1 LRDQTQPGA
10 LPLRPLTTGEVLD
23 AAVVLLRTRAGRLV
37 GLGLLFAF
45 VEQLILFPLRR
56 LADLDDRLLP
66 ATGAL
71 GIFGVLIVVGFG
83 TEALCISLLG
93 GIAATDA
100 PSALLGPGAPARRT
114 ARLDGM
120 LVVGLVGAVVC
131 AASAWSFL
139 VFPVP
144 LQILGLVMAGVVTL
158 VFWPF
163 AYGLLGLSAPAV
175 VIDQLGPLRALG
187 RSLRLTTRTSLRGMW
202 IRVTGYLA
210 WLLIRLGLSLATIA
224 IINLVYSSPSNMVD
238 NLLLGTAWLLVNGLA
253 YPVLGCLDVALHLEI
268 RMRTEGLDIA
278 LRRMLRRGVAAGN
291 LGGAERRSNPGGA
304 ERHNDVLAVPVRQPK

>member
-23 AAVVLLRTRAGRLV
+23 AAVVLLRARAGKLL
-37 GLGLLFAF
+37 GLGLLFALS
-45 VEQLILFPLRR
+45 EQVILFPLRR
-56 LADLDDRLLP
+56 LADLDDRFMP

-83 TEALCISLLG
+83 TEFLCISLLG
-93 GIAATDA
+93 GIAASDA
-100 PSALLGPGAPARRT
+100 PRALLGSRAPAART
-114 ARLDGM
+114 ARLGSV

-131 AASAWSFL
+131 AASAWAFL

-144 LQILGLVMAGVVTL
+144 LQILGLVLAVLVTP

-175 VIDQLGPLRALG
+175 VIDQLGPFRALV
-187 RSLRLTTRTSLRGMW
+187 RSLRLTTRTALRGVW
-202 IRVTGYLA
+202 IRVAGYLA
-210 WLLIRLGLSLATIA
+210 WLLIRLGLSLATVA
-224 IINLVYSSPSNMVD
+224 IINLFYSSPSNTVD
-238 NLLLGTAWLLVNGLA
+238 NLLLGTAWLMVNGLA

-268 RMRTEGLDIA
+268 RMRTEGLDIT
-278 LRRMLRRGVAAGN
+278 LRRTLRRGVAADN
-291 LGGAERRSNPGGA
+291 A
-304 ERHNDVLAVPVRQPK
+304 LAVPVRQAT